1 MFLEKKISSKMSIV
15 NVNVNVNVNVM
26 YSTFSKSWC
35 VSSFFESVIVDELL
49 NKFAN
54 LIIVYNMT
62 I

>member
-1 MFLEKKISSKMSIV
+1 MFLEKKISSKMSI
-15 NVNVNVNVNVM
+15 VNVNVNVNVM